1 MLSSRYL
8 KNLDAQPLETF
19 PGIYEITDLRKP
31 GSHRFVATYAD
42 GNRRKDAFF
51 AFLARHG
58 QIETPSD
65 WHFHHVVEGHHF
77 ADIDYDGRLGDMYDN
92 ELPCVLIHQ
101 HEHSGYTRQARLR
114 GTSEMFRDRGLKRKK
129 ADRSVAAHRD
139 ARTAT
144 TDAALR
150 TRLLARV
157 QRLRGYYRDLHAE
170 DEVVRRLADNV
181 LVEVLERLGR

>member
-8 KNLDAQPLETF
+8 KNLEANPLGTF
-19 PGIYEITDLRKP
+19 PGIFEITDLRKP
-31 GSHRFVATYAD
+31 GSYRFVATYED
-42 GNRRKDAFF
+42 GNRHKDAFF

-58 QIETPSD
+58 QVETPSE

-77 ADIDYDGRLGDMYDN
+77 ADIDYDGRLDDMYDS

-101 HEHSGYTRQARLR
+101 DEHTGYTRQARLR
-114 GTSEMFRDRGLKRKK
+114 GTSEMHRERGLKRRK
-129 ADRSVAAHRD
+129 ADRSVAARK
-139 ARTAT
+139 AGAAAVA
-144 TDAALR
+144 DAALR
-150 TRLLARV
+150 TRLMARV

-181 LVEVLERLGR
+181 LMDVLERLGH